1 MNASRFWLPHD
12 LALSGALKY
21 LCELANDLLLPGALV
36 AAACLMAAHITVA
49 TNSGWLTYLM
59 LATGVYTVL
68 HFGHLRLCHKDKVDR
83 S

>member
-1 MNASRFWLPHD
+1 MSGSRFWLSHD
-12 LALSGALKY
+12 LTLSGALKY
-21 LCELANDLLLPGALV
+21 FCELASDLLLPGALV
-36 AAACLMAAHITVA
+36 AAACLTAAYITVA
-49 TNSGWLTYLM
+49 TNSGWLTYLV